1 MRRALSVLA
10 VIVVLGAAS
19 PVSAAVPRNPSSW
32 DFGTK
37 IVRVFRGVSHEVRAT
52 AGLLHDVSLVGGV
65 AKEVKRLGR
74 AVMAPIRLALVE
86 LH

>member
-19 PVSAAVPRNPSSW
+19 PVSAAVLREPSSW

-37 IVRVFRGVSHEVRAT
+37 IVRVFRGVLRAL
-52 AGLLHDVSLVGGV
+52 GDVEWP
-65 AKEVKRLGR
+65 K
-74 AVMAPIRLALVE
+74 P
-86 LH
+86 

>member
-19 PVSAAVPRNPSSW
+19 PASAAVPRDPSSW

-37 IVRVFRGVSHEVRAT
+37 IIRVFRGVVHALDEV
-52 AGLLHDVSLVGGV
+52 GWP
-65 AKEVKRLGR
+65 K
-74 AVMAPIRLALVE
+74 P
-86 LH
+86 